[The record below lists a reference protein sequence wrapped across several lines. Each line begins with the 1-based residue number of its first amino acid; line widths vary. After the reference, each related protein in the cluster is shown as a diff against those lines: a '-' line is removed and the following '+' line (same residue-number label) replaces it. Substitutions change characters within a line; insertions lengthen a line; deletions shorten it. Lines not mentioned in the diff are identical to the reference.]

1 MLTFWKYKLWKL
13 QEIFEDQ
20 EAYDNINLLCFQKK
34 LFFFIFFRWYDGF
47 SIFYVGDDG
56 LVFKHIVDRVMPD
69 ENKEKALR
77 PDTLGSIN
85 SPKLALIISVASEI
99 SPIVNHVPL
108 SV

>member
-1 MLTFWKYKLWKL
+1 METSR
-13 QEIFEDQ
+13 
-20 EAYDNINLLCFQKK
+20 NIRRPRSVRSQKFVVFSWETI
-34 LFFFIFFRWYDGF
+34 FFFIFFRWYDGF